1 MVSNTPESID
11 IDVLFG
17 GELLDTFTVPA
28 GGVGQFVPY
37 YPLTFTPPEPG
48 PYIARTAFS
57 DLDVEFLVVERNQT
71 TLWQV
76 GETIPGFDTPTFD
89 DARGVEPIC
98 TRAGEACA
106 FHEITLNEA
115 LSNGRPTALLIS
127 TPAFCQTDVCGP
139 SLEDLIDATAGR
151 DDINIIHQEVYADFN
166 RDIADGS
173 LPEVAPLIADWQLD
187 FEPSLFVIDS
197 DATLVDARHFAF
209 DKAETEE
216 LISLI

>member
-11 IDVLFG
+11 IEVLLSG
-17 GELLDTFTVPA
+17 DTLETITVPA
-28 GGVGQFVPY
+28 RGVGQFIPY
-37 YPLTFTPPEPG
+37 YPLTFTPPEAG
-48 PYIARTAFS
+48 SYIARTDFS
-57 DLDVEFLVVERNQT
+57 DFDVEFVVVERDQT
-71 TLWQV
+71 TLWQI
-76 GETIPGFDTPTFD
+76 GETMPGFDTPTVD

-98 TRAGEACA
+98 TRASEACA

-139 SLEDLIDATAGR
+139 SLENLIEATAGR

-173 LPEVAPLIADWQLD
+173 LPEVSPLIAEWGID
-187 FEPSLFVIDS
+187 FEPSLFVM
-197 DATLVDARHFAF
+197 DADGTIVDARHFAF
-209 DKAETEE
+209 DKTETEE
-216 LISLI
+216 LLSLI